1 MPFYFGLIKGSKTLR
16 NKVTAATLP
25 VKTDEENLAAPFA
38 FSTKD
43 LAISFPNGETLKFP
57 DITVNFGE
65 KILLSGDSGAGKS
78 TLFKLLLGILLP
90 SSGKI
95 AFKDQEGKVIKP
107 DLAKIGYIAQ
117 DPVLFPSTIKNNIT
131 MFDSKLNQ
139 LAEPAAVAV
148 GLKPDLAQFA
158 QGIETKLNLQKLNVS
173 GGQRQ
178 KIILARTQI
187 HDSKILL
194 IDEGTSAIDQEGTR
208 VILQEL
214 LKMPSTV
221 IFIAHNFDEKLQS
234 LFDREI
240 HLSK

>member
-1 MPFYFGLIKGSKTLR
+1 MR
-16 NKVTAATLP
+16 DKVTAATLP
-25 VKTDEENLAAPFA
+25 VKTDKQNLATPYA

-57 DITVNFGE
+57 DITVNYGE
-65 KILLSGDSGAGKS
+65 KVSLSGDSGTGKS
-78 TLFKLLLGILLP
+78 TLLKLLLGILLP

-95 AFKDQEGKVIKP
+95 AFKDQEGKVIKL

-117 DPVLFPSTIKNNIT
+117 DSVLFPSTIKNNIT
-131 MFDSKLNQ
+131 MFNPKLNQ

-148 GLKPDLAQFA
+148 GLKPDLTQFA
-158 QGIETKLNLQKLNVS
+158 QGIETKVSLQKLNVS

-194 IDEGTSAIDQEGTR
+194 IDEDTSAID
-208 VILQEL
+208 
-214 LKMPSTV
+214 
-221 IFIAHNFDEKLQS
+221 
-234 LFDREI
+234 
-240 HLSK
+240 